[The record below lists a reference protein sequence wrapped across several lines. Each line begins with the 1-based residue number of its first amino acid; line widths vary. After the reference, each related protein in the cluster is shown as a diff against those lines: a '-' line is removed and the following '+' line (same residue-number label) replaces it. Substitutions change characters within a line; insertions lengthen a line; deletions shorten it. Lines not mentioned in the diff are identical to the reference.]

1 MAASPLPISF
11 LSDYGHEDEF
21 VGICHGVIQRIAPGA
36 VVIDVVHGL
45 PRHGVRAGAVVLR
58 NALPFLPEG
67 VVLAIVDPGVG
78 SERRA
83 VAARACDG
91 RLLVGPDNGLLW
103 PALERCGGVDEV
115 VDIGES
121 PYRLEP
127 VSATFQGRDL
137 FAPIAARLALG
148 TSLENVG
155 WNLREQ
161 ELIRLELPKAQA
173 ADGRVDAHVL
183 YVDRFGNAQLDLDR
197 TVLAAA
203 GFEHGDTLLVES
215 DNARQEAVYGR
226 TFADVPDGALVAYED
241 SYECIALAAN
251 RAAAAAKLGLR
262 DGSPVTIRR
271 P

>member
-1 MAASPLPISF
+1 MSLLPISF

-21 VGICHGVIQRIAPGA
+21 VGICHGVIQRIAPGV
-36 VVIDVVHGL
+36 VVIDVVHGI

-67 VVLAIVDPGVG
+67 VHLAIVDPGVG

-83 VAARACDG
+83 VAARARDG

-115 VDIGES
+115 VDIGDS

-127 VSATFQGRDL
+127 VSATFHGRDV
-137 FAPIAARLALG
+137 FAPVAARLALG
-148 TSLENVG
+148 ASLDDVG
-155 WNLREQ
+155 ESLSGQ
-161 ELIRLELPKAQA
+161 ELVRLELPRAQTTN
-173 ADGRVDAHVL
+173 GRVGAHVL
-183 YVDRFGNAQLDLDR
+183 YVDRFGNTQLDLDR
-197 TVLAAA
+197 AGLAAA
-203 GFEHGDTLLVES
+203 GLERGDTLLVES
-215 DNARQEAVYGR
+215 ESAREEAVYGR
-226 TFADVPDGALVAYED
+226 TFADVPEGALVAYED
-241 SYECIALAAN
+241 SYGCISLAAN
-251 RAAAAAKLGLR
+251 RAAAAAKLGLG

>member
-1 MAASPLPISF
+1 VTSPLPISF

-21 VGICHGVIQRIAPGA
+21 VGVCHGVIQRIAPGA

-45 PRHGVRAGAVVLR
+45 PRHGVRAGAVILR

-67 VVLAIVDPGVG
+67 VHLAIVDPGVG

-83 VAARACDG
+83 VAARGRDG

-103 PALERCGGVDEV
+103 PALERCGGVDEA

-127 VSATFQGRDL
+127 VSATFHGRDV
-137 FAPIAARLALG
+137 FAPVAARLALG
-148 TSLENVG
+148 ASLEDVG
-155 WNLREQ
+155 RSFAEQ
-161 ELIRLELPKAQA
+161 GLVRLKLPRAKA
-173 ADGRVDAHVL
+173 ADGQVGAHVL
-183 YVDRFGNAQLDLDR
+183 HVDRFGNAQLDLDR
-197 TVLAAA
+197 AGLAAA
-203 GFEHGDTLLVES
+203 GLERGETLLVES
-215 DNARQEAVYGR
+215 ESARQQAVYGR
-226 TFADVPDGALVAYED
+226 TFADVPEGSLVAYED
-241 SYECIALAAN
+241 SYGCIALAAN
-251 RAAAAAKLGLR
+251 RAPAAAKLGLR